1 MEEAVQSRRSP
12 ADACRNWQDV
22 RDTIEWNDASRPT
35 FDINASEQSCLQVLR
50 ALRVGSGS
58 SRGTPPTPSTGR
70 RSRDSASDTQQQ
82 RPSPSALCQVMRWAN
97 QEHDS
102 QASNVA
108 DSAMEDAALDYQP
121 QASSAASTEALE
133 TAAANSEDAP
143 LQQSE
148 EAPPQQ
154 SERVEFDV
162 QAVNKATT
170 ASHMARAY
178 SPALTTPQVKR
189 SRRTSRQ
196 KWCPS
201 SNAVRRK
208 ECGNSTTEE
217 DVRSAAFSALQDYRA
232 ASATVLQEYRE
243 VQALKTMP
251 GVLPPSSSPVGC
263 RPAPCQLGDLKCQ
276 LLTGD
281 STKALVHSA
290 SDVVLEAWK
299 AAGADQARVLVFLPR
314 THLLLWY
321 QVSFA
326 WDRVHGIPVR
336 GIVSD
341 ASQSPGQLSREDDG
355 RAGVCLAIDALV
367 AETDSQ
373 TSVSETPSVPTP
385 PSGTAA
391 DGGPPSADQKS
402 SRRRKRRRPS
412 HSVDDDDSGNDTPGA
427 AKGASSLAPA
437 PAPWDLV
444 IVDNSGSEPQ
454 DPSTV
459 LDMAR
464 SYLRGASPKQWVLLQ
479 VTVPSSVRTDTSTN
493 VIAGSTVDLEQHQR
507 TLIKVP
513 TPLRLSAVQRRLMNC
528 SNNKDETPES
538 PGQIGGS

>member
-12 ADACRNWQDV
+12 ADACHNWQDV
-22 RDTIEWNDASRPT
+22 RDSIEWNDASRPT
-35 FDINASEQSCLQVLR
+35 FDIKASEQQCMQVLR
-50 ALRVGSGS
+50 SLRPPLSHGSGS
-58 SRGTPPTPSTGR
+58 SRGTPPPTPSTGR

-82 RPSPSALCQVMRWAN
+82 RPSPSALCQVMRWAR
-97 QEHDS
+97 Q
-102 QASNVA
+102 
-108 DSAMEDAALDYQP
+108 DATLDCQP

-133 TAAANSEDAP
+133 TPAANSEDAP
-143 LQQSE
+143 LQ
-148 EAPPQQ
+148 EAEDASLQQ
-154 SERVEFDV
+154 SERVELDI
-162 QAVNKATT
+162 QAANTATT
-170 ASHMARAY
+170 AAHMAGAH
-178 SPALTTPQVKR
+178 SPAYTTPQVKR

-201 SNAVRRK
+201 SNAERRK
-208 ECGNSTTEE
+208 EGANSTTDE
-217 DVRSAAFSALQDYRA
+217 DVTSAAFSALQDYRA

-243 VQALKTMP
+243 AQALKSMH
-251 GVLPPSSSPVGC
+251 GVLPPSSSPVGR
-263 RPAPCQLGDLKCQ
+263 RPAPCQLGDLECQ

-299 AAGADQARVLVFLPR
+299 ATGADQARVLIFLPR

-321 QVSFA
+321 QISFA

-367 AETDSQ
+367 TDTDSQ

-385 PSGTAA
+385 PSGIAA
-391 DGGPPSADQKS
+391 DGGSLSADQKS

-412 HSVDDDDSGNDTPGA
+412 HSVDDDDSENDTPGA
-427 AKGASSLAPA
+427 KKGAPSIAPA
-437 PAPWDLV
+437 PTPWDLV
-444 IVDNSGSEPQ
+444 IVDNSSSEPQ
-454 DPSTV
+454 DPSTM

-464 SYLRGASPKQWVLLQ
+464 SYLRGASAKQWILLQ
-479 VTVPSSVRTDTSTN
+479 VTAPSSVRTDASTN

-513 TPLRLSAVQRRLMNC
+513 TPLRLSAEKRRLMNC
-528 SNNKDETPES
+528 SNNKDDTPES